1 MPRHRLVPCAALAA
15 LLVAPA
21 VGAAVGAA
29 VPAGAA
35 GAPTVSSLLAASGRA
50 LKGQPGVHLVVT
62 TERKGVRSA
71 AVADIGRSAGHES
84 YTSGAEHFDVAVTAT
99 AAYLSGSPSG
109 LRSLMGLSASQAGRV
124 GAKWIVMKKGSTQY
138 KEFWLNLTATGFAAI
153 LPSPKGTRLLATRDA
168 TTGGY
173 QLRWSTPASASAS
186 ASTTTLVIAAGAHAL
201 PLREEV
207 AAAGATS
214 LTVFSHWGEVVHFSR
229 PSATIA
235 YAKVFG

>member
-1 MPRHRLVPCAALAA
+1 MPRTRLVTSAALSA
-15 LLVAPA
+15 LLVAPLAGA
-21 VGAAVGAA
+21 VASA
-29 VPAGAA
+29 AGAA
-35 GAPTVSSLLAASGRA
+35 GAPTASSLLAASGHA
-50 LKGQPGVHLVVT
+50 LKGEHGVHLVVT
-62 TERKGVRSA
+62 TDRKGVRSA

-84 YTSGAEHFDVAVTAT
+84 YVSGAERFDVAVNTK

-109 LRSLMGLSASQAGRV
+109 LRALMGLSAIQAAKV
-124 GAKWIVMKKGSTQY
+124 GTKWIVMKKGSTQY

-153 LPSPKGTRLLATRDA
+153 LPSAKGTALLGTRDA

-173 QLRWSTPASASAS
+173 QLRWTTPKSSTASS
-186 ASTTTLVIAAGAHAL
+186 STTTLVIASGSHAL

-214 LTVFSHWGEVVHFSR
+214 LTIFSHWGEAVHFAR

>member
-1 MPRHRLVPCAALAA
+1 MPRTRLVTTAALAA
-15 LLVAPA
+15 LLVAPV
-21 VGAAVGAA
+21 VGAA
-29 VPAGAA
+29 AGAA
-35 GAPTVSSLLAASGRA
+35 GATTVSSLLAASGRA
-50 LKGQPGVHLVVT
+50 LKGQHGVHLVVT
-62 TERKGVRSA
+62 TDRQGVHSA

-84 YTSGAEHFDVAVTAT
+84 YTSGAEHFDVAVSTT

-109 LRSLMGLSASQAGRV
+109 LHALMGLNPKQVAKV
-124 GAKWIVMKKGSTQY
+124 GTKWIVMKKGSTQY
-138 KEFWLNLTATGFAAI
+138 KEFWLNLTAKGFGAI
-153 LPSPKGTRLLATRDA
+153 LPTAKGTRLLGARDA

-173 QLRWSTPASASAS
+173 QLRWTTPKSASAS

-207 AAAGATS
+207 AAAGASS
-214 LTVFSHWGEVVHFSR
+214 LTVFSHWGEDVRFPR

>member
-1 MPRHRLVPCAALAA
+1 MPRTRLVTSAALAA
-15 LLVAPA
+15 LLVAPVA
-21 VGAAVGAA
+21 GA

-50 LKGQPGVHLVVT
+50 LTGQPGVHLVVT
-62 TERKGVRSA
+62 TDRQGVHTV

-84 YTSGAEHFDVAVTAT
+84 YTSGAERFDVGVSTA

-109 LRSLMGLSASQAGRV
+109 LHALMGLSPKQVGKV

-138 KEFWLNLTATGFAAI
+138 KEFWLNLTAKGFGAI
-153 LPSPKGTRLLATRDA
+153 LPTAKGTRLLGAHDV

-173 QLRWSTPASASAS
+173 QLRWTTPKSGSAS
-186 ASTTTLVIAAGAHAL
+186 ASTTTLVIAAGARAL
-201 PLREEV
+201 PLSEEV
-207 AAAGATS
+207 AAAGASS
-214 LTVFSHWGEVVHFSR
+214 LTVFSHWGEVVRFPR